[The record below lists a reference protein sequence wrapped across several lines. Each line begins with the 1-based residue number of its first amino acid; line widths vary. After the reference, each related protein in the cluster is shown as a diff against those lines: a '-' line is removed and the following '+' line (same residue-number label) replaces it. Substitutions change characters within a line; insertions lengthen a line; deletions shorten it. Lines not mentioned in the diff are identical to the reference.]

1 MVMWECFSMQRAFA
15 GAQTAVEIQAS
26 ILRGDRP
33 DLRKVAEVVKGVPV
47 RDIIAACWEQGT
59 IM

>member
-15 GAQTAVEIQAS
+15 GAHNDGEIQSA
-26 ILRGDRP
+26 ILNGKRP
-33 DLRKVAEVVKGVPV
+33 DLKKVAEVVNGIPV
-47 RDIIAACWEQGT
+47 RTIIAACWEQGA